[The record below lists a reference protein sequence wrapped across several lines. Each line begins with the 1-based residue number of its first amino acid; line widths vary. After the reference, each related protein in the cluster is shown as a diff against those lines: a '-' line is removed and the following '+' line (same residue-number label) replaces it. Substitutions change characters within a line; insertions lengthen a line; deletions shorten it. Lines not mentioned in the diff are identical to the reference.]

1 MPSRRVRSPLALS
14 LLLLPLAGSLDAQS
28 GPRPKSCT
36 AAEYRQFDF
45 WIGEWEVTLPDGSP
59 AGANR
64 IERILDGCALKESWT
79 GAGGGHGT
87 SYNTY
92 DAGRHR
98 WHQTWVD
105 DQGNLFVLE
114 GTIAD
119 GRMTLEG
126 ETVDTSGRGQRHRI
140 AWQQTAPGRVR
151 QLWEMSSDG
160 GTTWSTTFDGRY
172 RKR

>member
-126 ETVDTSGRGQRHRI
+126 ETVDTAGRGQRHRI
-140 AWQQTAPGRVR
+140 AWQQMAPGRVR